1 MKLRLLLISLVLA
14 LSFSTASAQISPD
27 LQDRLGERPNTTR
40 VDVIIL
46 TGAGANDRAA
56 QAVRNTG
63 GSVNHDFSIID
74 GVAVTIPKV
83 AAQNLAD
90 RDFVREIQ
98 PDYTVET
105 RLDGSVDAVD
115 AEEVWSDNSTG
126 EDVDVAVLDT
136 GVEDDTILD
145 VEDQVDYTGEG
156 TDDLN
161 GHGTHVAGIVA
172 SPDDQYRGVAYE
184 ADIFDVKVLDQEG
197 TGSASDVIE
206 GLEWAVENNA
216 DIATLSLGAAVE
228 ECDGTSSISEA
239 VDNTVEEGVTVTVAA
254 GNRGPD
260 SETITAPG
268 CAERPITVGS
278 SADGE
283 ISDFSSRGPTADGRV
298 KPDIVAPGE
307 GITSLTNNN
316 GDGPNFETL
325 SGTSMATP
333 HVAGA
338 AALLLSEED
347 LTPAEVKNITTYT
360 AEDLGFDENSQGAGL
375 LDAYAAYQQ
384 VAQENTT
391 ENNTKNETAG
401 NQAPV
406 IESLG
411 VDTVETN
418 GSVEAEMTVNAT
430 DTDNESLEVT
440 FYFEGDQ
447 AATTEGYGELSF
459 TESNLSVNSTYSW
472 SAEVSDGINTS
483 TTGTLEFTVE
493 ALEEGEEEENETRN
507 RTSGLPPQASDT
519 ARKATSG
526 FFNPTSPF
534 YGFDVAF
541 DRAAV
546 AVGLKSRE
554 AVMEERAQE
563 AKAMAA
569 RGNQRAAQKA
579 IRNLR
584 NSAGNS
590 ENATQEAQ
598 QTLER
603 AMDDAPEEAKQGLR
617 NALENV
623 EKERQR
629 GRPENRGNRDSQGP
643 ENNTGS
649 QEDAVRGAPGQQGP
663 ESGPADRG
671 NQPDTENGEPGD
683 MTDETPGNAP
693 QRSENTG
700 ENRSEGS
707 DMPGPDREA
716 GQDQESSQGN
726 SEASAD
732 AGADAEAGA
741 ETPAGNTEAEAE
753 VDAGVEAESP
763 QTGNSENP
771 GSSTPPESG
780 NERSEDTEEETGGQD
795 EVEETAGNPTSGSN
809 SESSG
814 PESSN
819 SGGPPSGITGRFFDA
834 LLG

>member
-1 MKLRLLLISLVLA
+1 L
-14 LSFSTASAQISPD
+14 
-27 LQDRLGERPNTTR
+27 DRSPNTSQ
-40 VDVIIL
+40 VDVIIM
-46 TGAGANDRAA
+46 TGAGENERAA
-56 QAVRNTG
+56 EAVRNAG
-63 GSVNHDFSIID
+63 GNVNHDFSIID

-83 AAQNLAD
+83 AAQNLAE

-105 RLDGSVDAVD
+105 RLSDSVDTVE
-115 AEEVWSDNSTG
+115 AEEVWSQNVTG
-126 EDVDVAVLDT
+126 EGVDVAVLDT

-145 VEDQVDYTGEG
+145 VENQVDYTGEG

-161 GHGTHVAGIVA
+161 GHGTHVAGIIA
-172 SPDDQYRGVAYE
+172 SPDDEYRGIAYE

-216 DIATLSLGAAVE
+216 DIATLSLGAEVS

-254 GNRGPD
+254 GNNGPD

-268 CAERPITVGS
+268 CAEEPITVGS
-278 SADGE
+278 SADSE

-298 KPDIVAPGE
+298 KPDLVAPGE
-307 GITSLTNNN
+307 GITSLTNND

-338 AALLLSEED
+338 AAQLLSEED

-384 VAQENTT
+384 VAQGENTT
-391 ENNTKNETAG
+391 ENNSEENETTG

-411 VDTVETN
+411 VETVETN

-430 DTDNESLEVT
+430 DANNESLDVT
-440 FYFEGDQ
+440 FYFQGEQ
-447 AATTEGYGELSF
+447 AETTEGYGELSF
-459 TESNLSVNSTYSW
+459 TESNLSVNSTYNW
-472 SAEVSDGINTS
+472 SAEASDGINTS
-483 TTGTLEFTVE
+483 TTGKLEFTVE
-493 ALEEGEEEENETRN
+493 TLEEDEEEENETSN

-519 ARKATSG
+519 ARKATAG
-526 FFNPTSPF
+526 FFNPNSPF

-546 AVGLKSRE
+546 AVGLKSKE

-563 AKAMAA
+563 AKVMAA
-569 RGNQRAAQKA
+569 RGNEKAAEKA
-579 IRNLR
+579 LKNLR

-603 AMDDAPEEAKQGLR
+603 AMKDAPEDAREELR
-617 NALENV
+617 NALEKV
-623 EKERQR
+623 EKERK
-629 GRPENRGNRDSQGP
+629 GEKPEN
-643 ENNTGS
+643 
-649 QEDAVRGAPGQQGP
+649 PGQQSREEYKKP
-663 ESGPADRG
+663 EQDEGQSPGKKGEMPKKPRKGEKDRAKKQREAPSEDQAQGSTSGETTEGASPQRETQPKKEPKEKPRKKKDT
-671 NQPDTENGEPGD
+671 NQEIEPGKS
-683 MTDETPGNAP
+683 TGSP
-693 QRSENTG
+693 NTG
-700 ENRSEGS
+700 EVEENRTKGS
-707 DMPGPDREA
+707 VEKGKEKE
-716 GQDQESSQGN
+716 ESTKRQK
-726 SEASAD
+726 
-732 AGADAEAGA
+732 
-741 ETPAGNTEAEAE
+741 
-753 VDAGVEAESP
+753 
-763 QTGNSENP
+763 
-771 GSSTPPESG
+771 ESG
-780 NERSEDTEEETGGQD
+780 NKSDERPEKDEEESTNSSGGSEAKAD
-795 EVEETAGNPTSGSN
+795 KDSKAETGSN
-809 SESSG
+809 QGSSNSPDKGLESSG
-814 PESSN
+814 NEDRDSGKVSN
-819 SGGPPSGITGRFFDA
+819 SGSSSQKDSGNPGGPPSGITGKFFEII
-834 LLG
+834 LG